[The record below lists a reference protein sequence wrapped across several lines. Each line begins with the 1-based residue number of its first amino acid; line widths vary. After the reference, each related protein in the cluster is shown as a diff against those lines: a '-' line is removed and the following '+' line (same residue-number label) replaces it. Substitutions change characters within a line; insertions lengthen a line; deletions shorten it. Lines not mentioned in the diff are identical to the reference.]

1 MSTLE
6 HKLMNTAETVFTAEF
21 HSLDGNGLEK
31 AKKYADRFRGWFDG
45 VNATD
50 NTAAHAHASN
60 VATAIAIKQLG
71 LEPILQI
78 VCRDKN
84 RLAQQADIMGASMF
98 GVENFVALTGDDVTA
113 GDESE
118 ARRVF
123 DLDGPQL
130 VRLMSTLKRGE
141 YMSGR
146 KIDPAPHMFIGAVEN
161 PGAPPFEYRVQR
173 VAKKYAAGAK
183 FLQLQICYHQD
194 RLEKF
199 CAGVRDAGLAGKIA
213 IIPTVVLV
221 KGARPLNFMHNS
233 VPGIDVP
240 ADQIARV
247 EKAADPAE
255 EAYLQTLEFAQHA
268 LAQPSV
274 RGLHIT
280 DFRNDDTLE
289 RLMTD
294 LGRVRDTTTINV
306 TTNEVKDD
314 HAYSA

>member
-1 MSTLE
+1 MSRLE
-6 HKLMNTAETVFTAEF
+6 KLITETNETVFTAEF
-21 HSLDGNGLEK
+21 PVIDGEGM
-31 AKKYADRFRGWFDG
+31 AKVEKYAKRLAPWFDG

-60 VATAIAIKQLG
+60 VASAIAMKMHGI
-71 LEPILQI
+71 EPIMQI

-84 RLAQQADIMGASMF
+84 RLAQQADVVGATLH

-113 GDESE
+113 GDETE

-130 VRLMSTLKRGE
+130 IRLMNSIKNGQYL
-141 YMSGR
+141 SGR

-173 VAKKYAAGAK
+173 VAKKVAAGAK
-183 FLQLQICYHQD
+183 FFQLQICYHKD

-199 CAGVRDAGLAGKIA
+199 VAGLETLGLSKKVA
-213 IIPTVVLV
+213 IIPTIVLIS
-221 KGARPLNFMHNS
+221 GPHALNFMHNS

-240 ADQIARV
+240 DSVIKEV
-247 EKAADPAE
+247 ENAE
-255 EAYLQTLEFAQHA
+255 DKKEAAYLQTLDFAKHA
-268 LAQPSV
+268 LSLPGV
-274 RGLHIT
+274 RGLHVT
-280 DFRNDDTLE
+280 DFRHDETLE

-294 LGRVRDTTTINV
+294 LGRKARPVNTTKEENAHSV
-306 TTNEVKDD
+306 TV
-314 HAYSA
+314 S